1 MTVLRDAGRQ
11 GSAAGFV
18 DPGELFRELALT
30 GSEIC
35 EEFAQAAAQS
45 TVVAIPKDAMETVL
59 LRNAGLSLSIT
70 RYVGLRRRSLE
81 RRLKNLMFRS
91 NRERIPDLLRELL
104 EQYGR
109 PVVEGILIDIRLS
122 HQDLASLIGIT
133 RESVTLT
140 LGELQNERMISIG
153 RQRIVVLDRQRL
165 IQAAGLSSMNDQN
178 SDNNSDWT
186 DCAPGT
192 LTSLSTRLQR
202 NRRRETIV
210 KATMLAAAA
219 LLTIG
224 AGRMFLQNSG
234 NDPLQPMMYTG
245 IACDDV
251 VSKLSQWKKGELD
264 EATAARIDE
273 HLELCGS
280 CAAKARALQA
290 QRERIK
296 DVVVA
301 GLPKDFEDN

>member
-1 MTVLRDAGRQ
+1 MSVSVRKYLLAMAEQIWSIQHCRLFEKLAADDLEFLEQRSRMKTFARSSAIYLPKDMAESVLVVVSGRIRLYSVTPD
-11 GSAAGFV
+11 GKEVLLAFV
-18 DPGELFRELALT
+18 DPGELFGELALT
-30 GSEIC
+30 GSEIR
-35 EEFAQAAAQS
+35 EEFAQAAAPS

-91 NRERIPDLLRELL
+91 NRERLLGLLRELL

-165 IQAAGLSSMNDQN
+165 IQAAGL
-178 SDNNSDWT
+178 
-186 DCAPGT
+186 
-192 LTSLSTRLQR
+192 
-202 NRRRETIV
+202 
-210 KATMLAAAA
+210 
-219 LLTIG
+219 
-224 AGRMFLQNSG
+224 
-234 NDPLQPMMYTG
+234 
-245 IACDDV
+245 
-251 VSKLSQWKKGELD
+251 
-264 EATAARIDE
+264 
-273 HLELCGS
+273 
-280 CAAKARALQA
+280 
-290 QRERIK
+290 
-296 DVVVA
+296 
-301 GLPKDFEDN
+301 